1 MPAFM
6 SAHAG
11 PAPIAA
17 PAVPLAER
25 AWGWVAA
32 EWDRWPLWLPVAMG
46 IGVLAYF
53 GRLAEPGPAWLALPL
68 PYLAASL
75 ILRGRRP
82 LAAAALAL
90 VGCTALGFA
99 AALLHARLA
108 APMPDLP
115 RTAATVTGRVVNL
128 DLLPEGRRVTLDAPR
143 INDGPPLDRQL
154 RVRLRANDPTPV
166 QPGDT
171 VSLRALVRPP
181 MPPTY
186 PGAFDTQ
193 RNAWF
198 SGLGG
203 SGFALNVAD
212 IVERRDPPFFA
223 GLRAAIEARITSALP
238 GATGAVAAALLT
250 GSQSGIPASAIAAL
264 RDSGL
269 AHLLS
274 VSGLHVAVVIGI
286 GFTLSRL
293 AIAAIPWLALRIDSK
308 GGAALA
314 GLALGAAYTLL
325 TGSGVPMLRSFA
337 MAALATLAI
346 LTGRRA
352 LSLRAL
358 ALAAGVVILLNPA
371 AVVGPSF
378 QMSFAAVL
386 ALIGAAAAMRGPMQ
400 ALKSRGWQGKLAVA
414 VLGLA
419 ATSIVAGAATT
430 PFGLHHFGRL
440 QLYGVAAN
448 AVAVPLTSFVVMPAG
463 LLALL
468 LMPFGLEGP
477 AMTVMGWG
485 VEGTLLTGRIV
496 SAWPGAA
503 LTAPPIPAWGLGL
516 FTLGLCWILLWR
528 LPWRWAGLPVMA
540 AGLLSGL
547 ATTPPDLLVAADG
560 RMLAL
565 ATPGGV
571 LVERASGA
579 NRLTRESWLRSWGED
594 EASPLPRE
602 GDVPGAACTALSCLL
617 RPRLD
622 GAAAILLRQP
632 PREPRP
638 RRGPAPPPPAVNA
651 DTGCGKAAVMVSL
664 EPVRGRC
671 RETPRVDR
679 FSVWRDGAHA
689 VWLGRDAATVL
700 SDRAHRGDRPWV
712 PPVPTPRAQAPEEPP
727 AETE

>member
-1 MPAFM
+1 M

-17 PAVPLAER
+17 PAIPLAER

-32 EWDRWPLWLPVAMG
+32 EWGRWPLWLPIAMG
-46 IGVLAYF
+46 AGVFAYF
-53 GRLAEPGPAWLALPL
+53 GLLSEPGLAWLALPL
-68 PYLAASL
+68 PLLAASL
-75 ILRGRRP
+75 LLRGGRP
-82 LAAAALAL
+82 LLAAALAL
-90 VGCTALGFA
+90 LGAATLGFA

-108 APMPDLP
+108 PPMPDLP
-115 RTAATVTGRVVNL
+115 RTAAIVTGRVIAL

-143 INDGPPLDRQL
+143 VNDGPALDRHL
-154 RVRLRANDPTPV
+154 RIRLRANDPTPV

-181 MPPTY
+181 APPAY
-186 PGAFDTQ
+186 PGAFDLQ

-212 IVERRDPPFFA
+212 ILQRQDPPLFA
-223 GLRAAIEARITSALP
+223 GLRAAIEARITAALP
-238 GATGAVAAALLT
+238 GATGTVAAALLT
-250 GSQSGIPASAIAAL
+250 GSQSGIPAPTLAAL

-274 VSGLHVAVVIGI
+274 VSGLHVAIVIGI
-286 GFTLSRL
+286 GFAVSRL

-325 TGSGVPMLRSFA
+325 TGSGVPMLRAFA

-358 ALAAGVVILLNPA
+358 ALAAGAVILLNPA
-371 AVVGPSF
+371 AVTGPSF

-386 ALIGAAAAMRGPMQ
+386 ALIGAAVAMRGPMQ
-400 ALKSRGWQGKLAVA
+400 ALKGRGWHGKLAVA
-414 VLGLA
+414 VLGLV

-448 AVAVPLTSFVVMPAG
+448 AVAVPLTSFLVMPAG

-477 AMTVMGWG
+477 ALAAMGWG
-485 VEGTLLTGRIV
+485 VEGTILTGQVV
-496 SAWPGAA
+496 SSWPGAA

-516 FTLGLCWILLWR
+516 FTLGLCWLLLWR
-528 LPWRWAGLPVMA
+528 LPWRWAGVPVMV
-540 AGLLSGL
+540 AGLLSGP
-547 ATTPPDLLVAADG
+547 AVTPPDLLVAADG

-565 ATPGGV
+565 TTPAGV
-571 LVERASGA
+571 AVERGSGA

-594 EASPLPRE
+594 DAAPLPRE
-602 GDVPGAACTALSCLL
+602 GEAPGITCTALSCLL
-617 RPRLD
+617 RPRAD
-622 GAAAILLRQP
+622 GTAAILLRQP

-638 RRGPAPPPPAVNA
+638 RRGPAPPPPVVHA
-651 DTGCGKAAVMVSL
+651 DAGCGRAAVIVSL
-664 EPVRGRC
+664 EPIRGRC
-671 RETPRVDR
+671 RDTPKVDR

-689 VWLGRDAATVL
+689 IWLGREGATIL

-712 PPVPTPRAQAPEEPP
+712 PPVPTPRAQPQEEPP